1 MKIDLHA
8 HLIPRDCLDMTD
20 KNGRK
25 FGLTVGKDAAGQEVL
40 MTAGGSSSTT
50 VAQMCDPRKRIQHM
64 DRIGLDMQVISVAP
78 TNIFY
83 DFDAEE
89 GLAFSRRYNDGI
101 AEVVRAYPN
110 RFLGMATVPMQ
121 AVDEAVLELERA
133 VRELGLKAVEIISN
147 INGKNL
153 DEAEFWPFYQKA
165 QELDILVYVHPMRV
179 AGADRMR
186 KYWLA
191 NLIGNPLDT
200 SIAVASVIF
209 GGVLEKFPRLKF
221 LFSHA
226 GGYAPFIRGRW
237 EHGYQFIDE
246 CRSIPKPPS
255 EYFKLLYFDT
265 IIHYGPAL
273 AYLVD
278 TVGADKVVLGSDYPF
293 AMGDLDPIATV
304 RNATGISAAD
314 KELILERTSAT
325 LLGLA
330 I

>member
-25 FGLTVGKDAAGQEVL
+25 FGLTLGRDASGREVL
-40 MTAGGSSSTT
+40 ASAGRPSSTT
-50 VAQMCDPRKRIQHM
+50 VAEMCDPEYRIQDM
-64 DRIGLDMQVISVAP
+64 DKIGLDMQVISVAP

-89 GLAFSRRYNDGI
+89 GLGFARRYNDGI
-101 AEVVRAYPN
+101 AEVVRDYPD
-110 RFLGMATVPMQ
+110 RFLGMATLPMQ
-121 AVDEAVLELERA
+121 AVDKAVLEMERS

-153 DEAEFWPFYQKA
+153 DEPEFWPFYEKA
-165 QELDILVYVHPMRV
+165 QEMGVLIYVHPMRV
-179 AGADRMR
+179 AGADRMK

-191 NLIGNPLDT
+191 NLVGNPLDT
-200 SIAVASVIF
+200 TIAVASIIF
-209 GGVLEKFPRLKF
+209 GGILEKFPRLKF

-237 EHGYQFIDE
+237 EHGYQYIDE
-246 CRSIPKPPS
+246 CRSIPRPPG
-255 EYFKLLYFDT
+255 EYFKQIYFDT
-265 IIHYGPAL
+265 IIHFGPAL

-293 AMGDLDPIATV
+293 AMGDPDPVATV
-304 RNATGISAAD
+304 RNAPGIPAAD
-314 KELILERTSAT
+314 KELILERTSAA
-325 LLGLA
+325 LLGLD